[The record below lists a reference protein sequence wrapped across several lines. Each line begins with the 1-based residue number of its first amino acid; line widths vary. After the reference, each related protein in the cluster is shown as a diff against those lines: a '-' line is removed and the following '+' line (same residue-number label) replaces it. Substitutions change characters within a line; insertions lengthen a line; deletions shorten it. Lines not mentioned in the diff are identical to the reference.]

1 MKFKEKLEIVESI
14 LTIIV
19 SLIAIYGTI
28 VSCTSGFWT
37 KLNSTIEK
45 IHIERDIKNE
55 IKTILD

>member
-1 MKFKEKLEIVESI
+1 MKFKEKLEIIESV

-37 KLNSTIEK
+37 KLNSTIERMHVEK
-45 IHIERDIKNE
+45 DIKQD

>member
-1 MKFKEKLEIVESI
+1 MKFKEKLEIIESI

-28 VSCTSGFWT
+28 VSYTSGFWT
-37 KLNSTIEK
+37 KLNSTIERM
-45 IHIERDIKNE
+45 HVERTIQTD